1 MSAAPKPPESAR
13 VSGLTLEGMGV
24 LDPGGKRVLVPGA
37 LAGEHIRFQRYR
49 RHRNYDEGRLLEV
62 IEAATDRVTP
72 RCAWF
77 GTCGGC
83 ALQHLSGPGQ
93 VAMKQGALLDSLA
106 RIGRVTPERVLPP
119 LTGSA
124 WGYRRRARL
133 AVRWVPKK
141 GRVLVGFRER
151 DRPYVADMDSCET
164 LDPRLAALIRP
175 LATLTEGLSLRARLP
190 QFEVTAAD
198 NDVAVVAR
206 VLEEPDPSDL
216 ERLARFQ
223 ADHGIR
229 VYLQPGNE
237 STIRPLDPERC
248 RDDLWYDIPAAGLR
262 MAFGPVDFIQVHGE
276 MNLKMIDQALALLDP
291 QPGERVL
298 DLYCGI
304 GNFTLPLARRV
315 GEVLGI
321 EGAAPAVERAR
332 SNAAANGVANA
343 RFVVGDLAGD
353 GAEGAWTRERFDAAL
368 LDPPRTGALA
378 VLPALAA
385 SGARRILYVSCHPG
399 TLARDVGELV
409 TGHGFRL
416 AAAGI
421 MDMFPQTGHVESM
434 ALLLRD

>member
-1 MSAAPKPPESAR
+1 MSAAPRPPESAE
-13 VSGLTLEGMGV
+13 VSGLTLDGLGV

-37 LAGEHIRFQRYR
+37 LAGERIRFQRHR

-62 IEAATDRVTP
+62 LEAAANRVTP

-93 VAMKQGALLDSLA
+93 VAMKQAALLDSLA
-106 RIGRVTPERVLPP
+106 RIGRVTPERILLP

-133 AVRWVPKK
+133 AARWVPRKE
-141 GRVLVGFRER
+141 RVLVGFRER
-151 DRPYVADMDSCET
+151 DKPYVADMDSCET
-164 LDPRLAALIRP
+164 LEPRLAALLDP
-175 LATLTEGLSLRARLP
+175 LAELTRELSIRARLP

-206 VLEEPDPSDL
+206 VLDEPSAADL
-216 ERLARFQ
+216 EHLRRFQ
-223 ADHGIR
+223 SRHGLR
-229 VYLQPGNE
+229 LYLQPGNE
-237 STIRPLDPERC
+237 ATIRPLDPARC
-248 RDDLWYDIPAAGLR
+248 SADLWYDIPAAGVR
-262 MAFGPVDFIQVHGE
+262 MGFGPVDFIQVHGE
-276 MNLKMIDQALALLDP
+276 MNLRMIDQALALLE
-291 QPGERVL
+291 PGPGDRVL
-298 DLYCGI
+298 DLFCGI
-304 GNFTLPLARRV
+304 GNFTLPIARRA

-332 SNAAANGVANA
+332 SNGAANGLANA

-353 GAEGAWTRERFDAAL
+353 GAEGAWTRERFDAVL

-385 SGARRILYVSCHPG
+385 SGARRIVYVSCHPG
-399 TLARDVGELV
+399 TLARDAGALV

-434 ALLLRD
+434 ALLVRD